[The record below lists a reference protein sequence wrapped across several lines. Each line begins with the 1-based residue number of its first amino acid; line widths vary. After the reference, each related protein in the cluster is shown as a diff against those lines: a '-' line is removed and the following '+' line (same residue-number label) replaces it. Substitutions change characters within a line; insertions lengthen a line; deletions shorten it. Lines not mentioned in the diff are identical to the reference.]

1 MRGRAAGKVGYVD
14 RREGEEVV
22 GCCLCGRES
31 ELKPLNE
38 MREPLTLQWKQ

>member
-22 GCCLCGRES
+22 GCFLCVGES
-31 ELKPLNE
+31 ASKPLRE
-38 MREPLTLQWKQ
+38 MREPLTL